1 MIEEKP
7 KPVLANP
14 FTTVRHLSQIVSHS
28 VVPIPLS
35 DWQGSGIKGIKDS
48 VGLLGVALLCFA
60 SALGKQISLFALLL
74 LLVLPVFAQK
84 DKTDTAPKG
93 LLKIPVW
100 VEEDDEQ
107 FWLGGNRQSFKVFV
121 EEKELPVKSFQT
133 PRSSTIL
140 LIVFD
145 TVADLAR
152 VDQARTAL
160 SESLKTIGQNY
171 WVGLLKAQDGLAV
184 IQEPTADRKL
194 LDEKIQAIQVNGKA
208 GLLDTL
214 EQVSKLAAGMMQKA
228 NVRVAVLYVTDSGIA
243 NYRADYL
250 NPVVNSSDSG
260 DLSRRFTDRAIQEQM
275 SHQADALGKFTTP
288 IFILHLSYR
297 TDSMNL
303 AYQSGLERIA
313 AASGGLTLFSR
324 SSDDVEPL
332 LKTLLTRIQ
341 SSYLLGV
348 DQPTAKRNAVKL
360 RIEARK
366 SDGQSPGKITHRE
379 QVRLPK
385 N

>member
-1 MIEEKP
+1 MKM
-7 KPVLANP
+7 
-14 FTTVRHLSQIVSHS
+14 F
-28 VVPIPLS
+28 VV
-35 DWQGSGIKGIKDS
+35 
-48 VGLLGVALLCFA
+48 
-60 SALGKQISLFALLL
+60 FALLL
-74 LLVLPVFAQK
+74 IVAAPAFAQK
-84 DKTDTAPKG
+84 DKADIAPKT

-100 VEEDDEQ
+100 VEESEGK
-107 FWLGGNRQSFKVFV
+107 FWLDGNRQEFRVFV
-121 EEKELPVKSFQT
+121 EEKEAAVKSFQA

-152 VDQARTAL
+152 VDQARMAL
-160 SESLKTIGQNY
+160 TETIKTIGQNY
-171 WVGLLKAQDGLAV
+171 WIGLLKAQDGLSV
-184 IQEPTADRKL
+184 IQEPTADHAQL
-194 LDEKIQAIQVNGKA
+194 TEKIQTIQVNGKA

-214 EQVSKLAAGMMQKA
+214 EQVSKLADGMTQKA
-228 NVRVAVLYVTDSGIA
+228 RVRAAVLYVTDSGVA

-260 DLSRRFTDRAIQEQM
+260 DLSRRFSDRAIQERM
-275 SHQADALGKFTTP
+275 SRQSDALGEFTVP

-324 SSDDVEPL
+324 TTDDVEPL

-360 RIEARK
+360 RVEARK
-366 SDGQSPGKITHRE
+366 SDGQLPGKITHRE
-379 QVRLPK
+379 QVSLPK
-385 N
+385 K